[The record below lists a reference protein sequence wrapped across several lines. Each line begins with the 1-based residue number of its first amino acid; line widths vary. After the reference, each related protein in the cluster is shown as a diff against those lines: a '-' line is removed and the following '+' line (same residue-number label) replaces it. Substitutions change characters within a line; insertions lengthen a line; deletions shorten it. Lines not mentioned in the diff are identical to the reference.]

1 MKKKF
6 ICLSVAFV
14 VCGASF
20 AAIHNTNRNPFEPIH
35 TSQKRKK
42 NLNTLD
48 LSSFKI
54 RGLIENHSAVVEA
67 QGASFIVTIG
77 SKVGYQGAEIIAIK
91 DDHLVLKLN
100 YKNKD
105 DQWFRKTW
113 KWSI

>member
-1 MKKKF
+1 MKKKL

-14 VCGASF
+14 ICGTSF
-20 AAIHNTNRNPFEPIH
+20 AVTQNTHRNPFEPIH
-35 TSQKRKK
+35 VSQKRKK
-42 NLNTLD
+42 SLNTLD

-54 RGLIENHSAVVEA
+54 RGLITNHSAVLEA
-67 QGASFIVTIG
+67 QGASFIVIVG
-77 SKVGYQGAEIIAIK
+77 SKIGYQGAEIIAIK